1 MSRETESLGLRLDT
15 AAMLGRSMRSILYRV
30 GPDDP
35 FSLTMVLSVLAG
47 VAFVASYL
55 PARRASHVDALAAL
69 RHE

>member
-1 MSRETESLGLRLDT
+1 
-15 AAMLGRSMRSILYRV
+15 MRSILYRV

-35 FSLTMVLSVLAG
+35 ITFATVISVLTA

-55 PARRASHVDALAAL
+55 PARRASHIDPLTAL